1 MKFSTMLKG
10 IRKFFTPEMCPA
22 FVCVALEHGY
32 GGDAQPLLAVIHESI
47 GCKTYEDKVCKS
59 VMEWLHDNHPEL
71 YIKEFQ
77 CKPKAQQAY
86 RLAWIDQ
93 MIAKFEAEGN

>member
-32 GGDAQPLLAVIHESI
+32 GMDAQPLLAVIQESI
-47 GCKTYEDKVCKS
+47 GCKTCADKVCKS
-59 VMEWLHDNHPEL
+59 VMDWLRENHWYFYENTLQYRPR
-71 YIKEFQ
+71 
-77 CKPKAQQAY
+77 AQQAY